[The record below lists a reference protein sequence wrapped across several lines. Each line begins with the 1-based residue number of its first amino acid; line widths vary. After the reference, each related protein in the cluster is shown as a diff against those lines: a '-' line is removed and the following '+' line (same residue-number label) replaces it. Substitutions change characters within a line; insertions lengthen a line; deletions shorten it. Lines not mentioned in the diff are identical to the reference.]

1 MPKTSRFPALFVSA
15 LAALL
20 ASTLTAQTA
29 TTIAAGTSFATEKDG
44 VVSGVRVDVRPD
56 GSVWFLLPALDRI
69 AVLRDGTTTQWQIRD
84 DTHLGANPV
93 DFELDGDVV
102 WYLCNGES
110 GVDAGHSIFGRL
122 DTVTNEIREWE
133 VPGGRPAGFYRAP
146 DGKVWIPQTDRRLQ
160 SVDLETL
167 EVVDHRSGNL
177 DGTGTQTI
185 AYSDIILGPDGAL
198 WLTDFGNNRIVR
210 YEPDAL
216 QETSW
221 TFVDPALA
229 IFNPSQIRFDGQ
241 GQLWISQFSGG
252 RIDRFDPSN
261 NEITSHIGFLDP
273 IHFDLF
279 GGRVYV
285 TEAAG
290 SNGQIAVLD
299 PRLAGATPRTLEPET
314 LQVRPLVNTRAA
326 VIHDRTA
333 IRTTFASPPVAIP
346 AADIPVNVGI
356 GGILRTQLP
365 WTNAYGIEVVGGEV
379 WVGSAGKLAHLV
391 LQTIGGP
398 ADLVAPVA
406 TQLAGAADVES
417 RIDVT
422 LYNPSDTPISGDLLY
437 LYSPGFFAA
446 RTMFTLAP
454 GQTSLLAD
462 AFGNLGSAT
471 IPFIGPVRI
480 LVTSGPAEE
489 LVATVRTA
497 QARADGGSFGYSVPA
512 SSASEALGAGSS
524 HTLFTGARDSEVSAL
539 GFYTPSGAEAV
550 FTLVA
555 PDGTVRGS
563 LPISITSN
571 IAEEFSPAASAFGVP
586 AEPADVIRVDVVSG
600 ALYAYVRI
608 VDAGSNDVALSLP
621 AKATADA
628 VFPNAGSAV
637 GLFGTSFVSDLFLS
651 NPDTTADA
659 GVRISYYPLGSGG
672 ASTTVTVPVPAGRSV
687 AIPNVL
693 DSLFGVAVGQG
704 ALVLESDVPVA
715 SSLRVAAV
723 KEEGDFSTLA
733 LPVETGGV
741 VPPGGSAFVIGELQT
756 ATRRTNV
763 LLYNRGAAGTVTV
776 IAYDGNNNEIGRLQ
790 VRVGD
795 HQAARVD
802 SVVPAL
808 GSDAERNGRL
818 VVEESEGMVLYAWAA
833 EVDGPTGDVE
843 IVPFR

>member
-1 MPKTSRFPALFVSA
+1 MPKTSRFPALFVSVS
-15 LAALL
+15 AALL
-20 ASTLTAQTA
+20 ASTLAAQTA
-29 TTIAAGTSFATEKDG
+29 TTIAAGTSFATERDG

-56 GSVWFLLPALDRI
+56 GAVWFLVPALDRI

-84 DTHLGANPV
+84 DAHLGANPV
-93 DFELDGDVV
+93 DFEVDGDVV

-110 GVDAGHSIFGRL
+110 EIDAGHSTFGRL
-122 DTVTNEIREWE
+122 DTLTGQIHEWE

-146 DGKVWIPQTDRRLQ
+146 DGKVWIPHTNQKLQ
-160 SVDLETL
+160 SIDLETL

-210 YEPDAL
+210 YSPGAS
-216 QETSW
+216 QEISW

-229 IFNPSQIRFDGQ
+229 IFSPSQIQFDGE
-241 GQLWISQFSGG
+241 GRLWISQFTGG
-252 RIDRFDPSN
+252 RIDRFDPSS
-261 NEITSHIGFLDP
+261 NEITSFVGFLNP

-299 PRLAGATPRTLEPET
+299 PRLAGAAPRSIEPET
-314 LQVRPLVNTRAA
+314 LEVRDLVNTRPA
-326 VIHDRTA
+326 VVHDRTA
-333 IRTTFASPPVAIP
+333 IQTTFASPPEAIP
-346 AADIPVNVGI
+346 AADLPVNVGI

-379 WVGSAGKLAHLV
+379 WVGSTGKLARLV
-391 LQTIGGP
+391 LQTVGGG

-417 RIDVT
+417 RIDVV
-422 LYNPSDTPISGDLLY
+422 LYNPSDTPISGDILY
-437 LYSPGFFAA
+437 LFSPGFFAA

-462 AFGNLGSAT
+462 AFGDLGSAT
-471 IPFIGPVRI
+471 VPFIGPVRI

-497 QARADGGSFGYSVPA
+497 QARADGGSFGYSAAA
-512 SSASEALGAGSS
+512 SSVSEALGAGSS
-524 HTLFTGARDSEVSAL
+524 HALFTGARESEVSVF
-539 GFYTPSGAEAV
+539 GFYTPSGAEAA

-563 LPISITSN
+563 LPIAITSN
-571 IAEEFSPAASAFGVP
+571 VAEEFSPASSAFGVP
-586 AEPADVIRVDVVSG
+586 AEPGDVIRVDVVSG
-600 ALYAYVRI
+600 TLYAYVRI
-608 VDAGSNDVALSLP
+608 VDAGTTDVALSLP
-621 AKATADA
+621 AKATVDA
-628 VFPNAGSAV
+628 VFPNAGTAV
-637 GLFGTSFVSDLFLS
+637 GLFDTSFVSDLFLS
-651 NPDTTADA
+651 NADSA
-659 GVRISYYPLGSGG
+659 SPANVKVSYFPLGSPGAPATATLTLPPGG
-672 ASTTVTVPVPAGRSV
+672 GRVV
-687 AIPNVL
+687 ANVL
-693 DSLFGVAVGQG
+693 ETLFGVPVGQG
-704 ALVLESDVPVA
+704 SLLVESDVPVA
-715 SSLRVAAV
+715 SSLRIAAV

-733 LPVETGGV
+733 LPIEPAGV
-741 VPPGGSAFVIGELQT
+741 VESGGDAFVIGELQT

-763 LLYNRGAAGTVTV
+763 LLFNRGAAGIVTV
-776 IAYDGNNNEIGRLQ
+776 IAYNGNNDEIGRLQ
-790 VRVGD
+790 VPVGANR
-795 HQAARVD
+795 AARVD
-802 SVVPAL
+802 SVLPVL
-808 GSDAERNGRL
+808 GAAEEKNGRL
-818 VVEESEGMVLYAWAA
+818 VLQASEGMVLYAWAA